1 MAYIPT
7 DDQKKA
13 IGFTHTK
20 PAVVTAA
27 AGSGKTTL
35 LVDRIIRLISD
46 VNNPIDITSL
56 AIMTFTV
63 NATQNIRE
71 KLNKAL
77 QAKIAVLS
85 GNTSPQAAVERNYL
99 SAQIVNLRR
108 ASISTIN
115 AFCLGII
122 RENFQQFDLPIN
134 FTIADD
140 TKRTSMKWSAEQLAK
155 QDFYD
160 ENPDNGFTA
169 DERDTLFYTFSFEDD
184 RALFESVSQTADMLS
199 SYGDID
205 KWLDDAADV
214 HASTQNLENKY
225 LSVYI
230 DFMDKQVA
238 KLEKCINIIDKC
250 FADYQTKTASVQSD
264 PKKAP
269 SCNEVLKAMTDSRV
283 IDKNRFDAIKTA
295 YNNFKANPSM
305 TTLEVITS
313 TAELTPENTAEK
325 SKKDPQD
332 KSKKLFGK
340 ATELFQKAY
349 KKITSISF
357 STSEEQLS
365 LPQQLATAQTF
376 SKLVKKY
383 NSYYSEI
390 KRTQGC
396 IDFSDCELFLL
407 DKLRKDDNF
416 RNQISQRFSCII
428 VDEFQDS
435 NNVQAEIFK
444 LLGNGHLFYVG
455 DVKQAIYAF
464 RGGNPMIMADLCKG
478 ADDFSVLP
486 LNMNFRSRKQ
496 VIDIVNKA
504 FCGLMTEEY
513 GGVDYAKGNQLVL
526 GAKFNP
532 LPPKEEAKY
541 NAELYFLDISGSDDD
556 GEKTAK
562 CAQFTA
568 SLIKK
573 IHDDKTFFITKKD
586 KDDNEIRVRPSY
598 SDFIVLTRKNK
609 PIKQYREALAALNIP
624 AITSKTKNF
633 LASEEIGIII
643 SLLKAI
649 DNPLDDENTLN
660 VLMSPLYNFDAE
672 EIAKLKLGVL
682 GYKEDEITDAEV
694 EVISQCTRGGSL
706 LKCLK
711 FCTQKTGERFNSG
724 DNEKLQKA
732 EEVEKALSDRN
743 ISRNISLKA
752 QAYLRDLECFR
763 NFMSNNSTD
772 NLIGKIYE
780 DTDIF
785 AVMSAYDDGRQRIS
799 NLRRFETIAEDFV
812 AREYGM
818 LNDFIRFIDKSIQD
832 SKDIEEANTPESVE
846 NSVRIMSFHAS
857 KGLEAPIC
865 ILTELED
872 SINNQDIKGSFLL
885 NHDYFY
891 SMDYVDQKN
900 RYRFKTFSGNAMRI
914 VNAKRPIGEEL
925 RLLYVA
931 MTRAQEKLIMI
942 DKWNGSDLAKSVDM
956 GFDPDFLFD
965 ESKPFHW
972 VLGALNQDLDIK
984 ESKDGNKIIREFSYN
999 TLPLEIDIYNDDQ
1012 VESFV
1017 KSVATA
1023 ASASKPADKTDNQSS
1038 NQPENNNDVS
1048 DESIELSK
1056 LISKTYENIEETT
1069 RQAKFSVTEL
1079 AHKSSQT
1086 FFTLTKPA
1094 FAASGR
1100 IRGTDVGNAYH
1111 NFMEHISF
1119 DVVKNSSDL
1128 DLFKNISSELQR
1140 VYDEEIITE
1149 EEMKCIQVMKI
1160 AEFFRSDLGK
1170 RMLNSQS
1177 IKREFPFYAEIDV
1190 SEIDETLLGKVGV
1203 QGRIDAF
1210 FVENNKI
1217 VVIDYKTD
1225 VDIDAERDAY
1235 EKQVKIYAKVL
1246 PMLLGMEVS
1255 QTYLYSFSKG
1265 KEISL

>member
-7 DDQKKA
+7 PDQQYA
-13 IGFTHTK
+13 IDFSHTK

-46 VNNPIDITSL
+46 VNNPLDITSL

-63 NATQNIRE
+63 NATQSIRE

-77 QAKIAVLS
+77 QAKIAKLS
-85 GNTSPQAAVERNYL
+85 EDNSPEAAAERNYL
-99 SAQIVNLRR
+99 SEQIVNLRR

-140 TKRTSMKWSAEQLAK
+140 TKRTSMQWSAEQLAK

-160 ENPDNGFTA
+160 ENSDNGFTA
-169 DERDTLFYTFSFEDD
+169 DERETLFYTFSFEDD
-184 RALFESVSQTADMLS
+184 RALFESVSKTADLLS
-199 SYGDID
+199 SYGNID
-205 KWLDDAADV
+205 KWLDEAVDV
-214 HASTQNLENKY
+214 HASTQNLEKKY
-225 LSVYI
+225 LDVYI
-230 DFMDKQVA
+230 DYIEKQFA
-238 KLEKCINIIDKC
+238 KLEKCINIIDSC
-250 FADYQTKTASVQSD
+250 FAEYQIKTASVQSD

-269 SCNEVLKAMTDSRV
+269 ACNEVLKVMTDSRD
-283 IDKNRFDAIKTA
+283 IDKKRFDAIKTA
-295 YNNFKANPSM
+295 YNSFKANPSM
-305 TTLEVITS
+305 TTLEAITS
-313 TAELTPENTAEK
+313 TAELTPENNAEK

-332 KSKKLFGK
+332 KSKQLFGK
-340 ATELFQKAY
+340 TTKLFQDNYNDILK
-349 KKITSISF
+349 ISF

-365 LPQQLATAQTF
+365 LPQQHAAAQTF

-383 NSYYSEI
+383 ISYYSEI
-390 KRTQGC
+390 KRSQGC
-396 IDFSDCELFLL
+396 IDFSDCELLLL
-407 DKLRKDDNF
+407 DKLRSDEDF

-435 NNVQAEIFK
+435 NDVQAEIFK

-464 RGGNPMIMADLCKG
+464 RGGNPMIMANLCKG
-478 ADDFSVLP
+478 TDGFSALP

-496 VIDIVNKA
+496 VIDVVNNA

-513 GGVDYAKGNQLVL
+513 GGVDYAKGNRLVL

-532 LPPKEEAKY
+532 LSPAEEAKY
-541 NAELYFLDISGSDDD
+541 NAELYFLDISGSED
-556 GEKTAK
+556 EKTEK
-562 CAQFTA
+562 SAQFTA
-568 SLIKK
+568 NLIKK
-573 IHDDKTFFITKKD
+573 IHDDDTFFITKKD

-598 SDFIVLTRKNK
+598 SDFIILTRKNK
-609 PIKQYREALAALNIP
+609 PIKQYREALAALDIP

-633 LASEEIGIII
+633 LASEEIGIVI

-694 EVISQCTRGGSL
+694 EIISQCTRKGSL

-724 DNEKLQKA
+724 DNEKLKNA
-732 EEVEKALSDRN
+732 EEVEKALSDRK
-743 ISRNISLKA
+743 ISREISSKA
-752 QAYLRDLECFR
+752 QAYLRDLDCFR

-832 SKDIEEANTPESVE
+832 SSDIEEANTPESVE

-865 ILTELED
+865 ILAELED
-872 SINNQDIKGSFLL
+872 KINNQDIKGSFLL
-885 NHDYFY
+885 NHDYYY
-891 SMDYVDQKN
+891 SMDYVDKKD
-900 RYRFKTFSGNAMRI
+900 RYRFKTFSGNALRI
-914 VNAKRPIGEEL
+914 VNEKRPIGEEL

-942 DKWNGSDLAKSVDM
+942 DKWNDSDLAKSVAM

-984 ESKDGNKIIREFSYN
+984 ESKDGNKIIRDFSYN
-999 TLPLEIDIYNDDQ
+999 TLPLEIEIYNDEKFDA
-1012 VESFV
+1012 FV
-1017 KSVATA
+1017 KSAPDA
-1023 ASASKPADKTDNQSS
+1023 ASVNKSDDKTDDQSNDKS
-1038 NQPENNNDVS
+1038 ENNGDFS
-1048 DESIELSK
+1048 DEAIELSK
-1056 LISKTYENIEETT
+1056 LISKTYENIEETK

-1079 AHKSSQT
+1079 AHKASPS

-1119 DVVKNSSDL
+1119 DVVKNSSDF
-1128 DLFKNISSELQR
+1128 DLFDNITGELHR
-1140 VYDEEIITE
+1140 VCNEEKITA
-1149 EEMKCIQVMKI
+1149 EEMSCIQVLKI
-1160 AEFFRSDLGK
+1160 AEFFRSELGK
-1170 RMLNSQS
+1170 RMLNSPR
-1177 IKREFPFYAEIDV
+1177 IEREFPFYAEIEV
-1190 SEIDETLLGKVGV
+1190 SEIDETLLGKVGI

-1225 VDIDAERDAY
+1225 VDIDAEKDAY

-1265 KEISL
+1265 TEHLI